1 MRFHRQATRPPDSKW
16 LDIRSIHLVP
26 VKSYGPRTPLQRRRY
41 CLHVQ
46 VGVPEPMLLEALD
59 IQSAEDIIG
68 ADRGTKNH
76 LSVSSGRRAHH
87 QGSGRRRNKKRKHQ
101 RHIAGKPRD
110 SRRRRRAV
118 SKSHERGRR
127 YAQTRDQDIRS
138 QIRAI
143 LLEAQPKMVAIE
155 SLHPIS
161 MMASVR
167 GTTTAPVQNVAA
179 KRKLNESLAESAIG
193 HVGKLLREEAANL
206 GIPTVSVPPHGTSQ
220 TYPRRGPTPEQPRE
234 PSGVPVPELRSLRP
248 RRPDCRR
255 HHSQPGLRPALRMVV
270 RSYIGRTDR
279 TNRVARAVIRL
290 RATTTP
296 FRLGAKR
303 VEAGRHRDEFP
314 QEQGTRPK
322 ARPPYS
328 NRRPK
333 TPKLR
338 RIQDEPPISGCVLN
352 LSTRSGTT
360 AQSPSPACKHCREI
374 TGSAG

>member
-1 MRFHRQATRPPDSKW
+1 MRALPSRPLAT
-16 LDIRSIHLVP
+16 LVN
-26 VKSYGPRTPLQRRRY
+26 Y
-41 CLHVQ
+41 
-46 VGVPEPMLLEALD
+46 
-59 IQSAEDIIG
+59 
-68 ADRGTKNH
+68 
-76 LSVSSGRRAHH
+76 
-87 QGSGRRRNKKRKHQ
+87 
-101 RHIAGKPRD
+101 
-110 SRRRRRAV
+110 
-118 SKSHERGRR
+118 
-127 YAQTRDQDIRS
+127 
-138 QIRAI
+138 
-143 LLEAQPKMVAIE
+143 
-155 SLHPIS
+155 
-161 MMASVR
+161 SVR
-167 GTTTAPVQNVAA
+167 KPPSSAYPPSPFRRTARP
-179 KRKLNESLAESAIG
+179 R
-193 HVGKLLREEAANL
+193 
-206 GIPTVSVPPHGTSQ
+206 PT
-220 TYPRRGPTPEQPRE
+220 RARGPTPEQPRE

-255 HHSQPGLRPALRMVV
+255 HHSQPGLRPALRMAV